1 MDSEAFLFNL
11 QLHLQLGN
19 KRSVATPL
27 ASRQQVFIAT
37 TTCNGDQHLQQ
48 EEFISE
54 LQPHLQPNNKSP
66 LRPPL
71 AKEKNLEHLSL
82 SSNPTCN

>member
-1 MDSEAFLFNL
+1 MDSKTFLFKL

-19 KRSVATPL
+19 KRSVVTPL
-27 ASRQQVFIAT
+27 ASGQQVFIAT
-37 TTCNGDQHLQQ
+37 TTCNRDHHLQQ
-48 EEFISE
+48 EEFLSE
-54 LQPHLQPNNKSP
+54 LQPHLQLDNKSP

-82 SSNPTCN
+82 SCNPTCN